1 MTALVELML
10 DRRSLGE
17 VGSKLARAA
26 AFFGFACVAFASVGA
41 WLWEPWR
48 QRFFPAYLTAF
59 AWVLS
64 LTLGTL
70 FFVVLQHLVR
80 AGWSVVI
87 RRLAEFFAA
96 QAPLLAVLA
105 LPLLLGLHDLYHWT
119 HPEVVAEDPVLL
131 GKKPYL
137 NVPFFLLR
145 LAFYFLFWSW
155 AGRFYYRASVAQDES
170 GDVGL
175 TERMQ
180 KRAAPAMLVYALT
193 VTFAAFDLL
202 MSLDPHWYSTI
213 FGVYY
218 FAGAVVAAFALL
230 ISAGVLVQRAG
241 YLRRTITRE
250 HYHDLGKLLFAFVV
264 FWAYIAFSQFM
275 LIWYGNIP
283 EETSWILRR
292 TADGYGVI
300 GLVLLFGHFIVPF
313 AVLLPRSIKR
323 SPGTLLY
330 PALWLLLMHY
340 VDLYWLVMPEFGAA
354 TPHLVD
360 IVLFFGLG
368 ALWLSGAARLA
379 SRHALA
385 PQKDPRLVESLTF
398 ENA

>member
-1 MTALVELML
+1 MTAIVELML

-17 VGSKLARAA
+17 VGVRLARVASV
-26 AFFGFACVAFASVGA
+26 FGLTCVAFAGIGA
-41 WLWEPWR
+41 WLWESWR

-64 LTLGTL
+64 LTLGAL

-80 AGWSVVI
+80 AGWSVVV

-96 QAPLLAVLA
+96 QAPLLALLA
-105 LPLLLGLHDLYHWT
+105 LPLLLGLHELYHWT
-119 HPEVVAEDPVLL
+119 HPEVVAADPVLS

-137 NVPFFLLR
+137 NLHFFLLR
-145 LAFYFLFWSW
+145 LVIYFLFWSW
-155 AGRFYYRASVAQDES
+155 AGRFYYRVSVAQDNS
-170 GDVGL
+170 GHPDL
-175 TERMQ
+175 TEKLQ
-180 KRAAPAMLVYALT
+180 KRAAPTMLAFALT

-218 FAGAVVAAFALL
+218 FAGAVVGAFALL
-230 ISAGVLVQRAG
+230 IASGVLLQRAG

-283 EETSWILRR
+283 EETTWILRR
-292 TADGYGVI
+292 TAGGFGAV

-323 SPGTLLY
+323 SPGTLLF
-330 PALWLLLMHY
+330 PALWLLLVHY
-340 VDLYWLVMPEFGAA
+340 VDLYWLVMPEFGTA
-354 TPHLVD
+354 TPQLVD
-360 IVLFFGLG
+360 VLLALGLG
-368 ALWLSGAARLA
+368 GLWLSGAARLA

-385 PQKDPRLVESLTF
+385 PQKDPRLLESLTF